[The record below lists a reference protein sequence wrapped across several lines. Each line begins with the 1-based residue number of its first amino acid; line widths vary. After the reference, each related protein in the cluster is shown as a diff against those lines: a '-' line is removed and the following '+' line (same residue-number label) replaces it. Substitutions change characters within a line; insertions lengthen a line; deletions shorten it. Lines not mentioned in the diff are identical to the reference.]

1 MAKVTGIGGIFFKA
15 DNPKLLSD
23 WYVRHLGLPV
33 DGDGYVVLRWG
44 GDVRGSTVWAPFPA
58 DTDAFEWPEQNQGMI
73 NYRVDDLD
81 EMLDQLR
88 TAGVDTS
95 DETFED
101 MNGRF
106 GHCWD
111 PEGNRIQLWRIR
123 KWQEALRR
131 GPLTWCFFGS
141 PYGIR
146 TRAATLRE

>member
-1 MAKVTGIGGIFFKA
+1 MAKVTGIGGVFFKA
-15 DNPKLLSD
+15 ENPRKVSD
-23 WYVRHLGLPV
+23 WYVEHLGLPV
-33 DGDGYVVLRWG
+33 DEDGYVVLWWG

-58 DTDAFEWPEQNQGMI
+58 DTDSFEWPEQNQWMI

-88 TAGVDTS
+88 TAGVATS

-111 PEGNRIQLWRIR
+111 PEGNRIQLW
-123 KWQEALRR
+123 QPNP
-131 GPLTWCFFGS
+131 GM
-141 PYGIR
+141 
-146 TRAATLRE
+146 